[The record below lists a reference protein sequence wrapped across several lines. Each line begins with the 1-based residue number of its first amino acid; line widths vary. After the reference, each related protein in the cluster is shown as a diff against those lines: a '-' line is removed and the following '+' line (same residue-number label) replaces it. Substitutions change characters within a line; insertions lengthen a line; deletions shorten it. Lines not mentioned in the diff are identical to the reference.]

1 MGHSRFI
8 MTNAPADTPV
18 CYRHAKRETYVRC
31 SRCDRYICPDCM
43 RAAAVGQHCLE
54 CVREGSKGV
63 RQPRTITA
71 GQIGG
76 ARIGGGAV
84 VTCSLIA
91 INVAAYI
98 VELVRPGV
106 VNRFSMVGEALMHGG
121 NLFVYQGLGTFFGYQ
136 PVGVAHGQWYRLITG
151 TFLHEPPGQGIGI
164 LHIALNM
171 WWLFM
176 LGPILEARLGKL
188 RFVALYLLSALGSSV
203 LVYLLA
209 SQQPTI
215 GASGA
220 VFGLVG
226 AYFVIGRRFSID
238 RANST
243 RLLVYSGIWL
253 VVSSAID
260 SWQGH
265 LGGLITGILVGLAYA
280 FVPPRRIAVQVAAV
294 SGVAVLLIIAIVL
307 RTGQLL

>member
-1 MGHSRFI
+1 
-8 MTNAPADTPV
+8 
-18 CYRHAKRETYVRC
+18 
-31 SRCDRYICPDCM
+31 M
-43 RAAAVGQHCLE
+43 RAAAVGQHCPE

-63 RQPRTITA
+63 RRPRTVSA
-71 GQIGG
+71 GQIGA
-76 ARIGGGAV
+76 ARIGSGAI
-84 VTCSLIA
+84 VTYSLIA
-91 INVAAYI
+91 INVVAYI

-106 VNRFSMVGEALMHGG
+106 VNRLSMVGEALMHGG
-121 NLFVYQGLGTFFGYQ
+121 NLFVYQAGTYFGYQ
-136 PVGVAHGQWYRLITG
+136 PAGVAHGQWYRLITG

-176 LGPILEARLGKL
+176 LGPILEARLGKS
-188 RFVALYLLSALGSSV
+188 RFLALYLLSALGSSV

-209 SQQPTI
+209 PQQPTI

-226 AYFVIGRRFSID
+226 AYFVIGRRFTVD
-238 RANST
+238 RSNST

-265 LGGLITGILVGLAYA
+265 LGGLITGVLIGLAYT
-280 FVPPRRIAVQVAAV
+280 FVPQRRVAVQVAAV
-294 SGVAVLLIIAIVL
+294 SGVAVLLVLAIVL
-307 RTGQLL
+307 RTGQLS

>member
-1 MGHSRFI
+1 
-8 MTNAPADTPV
+8 MTNAPTETPV

-43 RAAAVGQHCLE
+43 RSAAVGQHCLD
-54 CVREGSKGV
+54 CVREASKGV
-63 RQPRTITA
+63 RQPRTISA
-71 GQIGG
+71 GQLR
-76 ARIGGGAV
+76 ATWTGGGAV
-84 VTCSLIA
+84 VTYSLIA

-106 VNRFSMVGEALMHGG
+106 VNQLGMLGNALMQGG
-121 NLFVYQGLGTFFGYQ
+121 HFDIAPGVVISGFH
-136 PVGVAHGQWYRLITG
+136 PAGVAHGEWYRLITG
-151 TFLHEPPGQGIGI
+151 PFLHDPPSQGIGV
-164 LHIALNM
+164 LHIVLNM

-176 LGPILEARLGKL
+176 LGPILEARLGRL

-209 SQQPTI
+209 PRVLTI

-226 AYFVIGRRFSID
+226 AYFVIGRRFSVD

-243 RLLVYSGIWL
+243 RLLVYSAVWL
-253 VVSSAID
+253 VVSSLID

-265 LGGLITGILVGLAYA
+265 LGGLITGILVGLAYT
-280 FVPPRRIAVQVAAV
+280 FIPQRRTAVQVAAI
-294 SGVAVLLIIAIVL
+294 SGVTVLLILAIVL
-307 RTGQLL
+307 RTLQLS